1 MPTAALLALGVL
13 GCGPPAPSA
22 IARLRSGEVAAVL
35 PLLAEDP
42 DAPLGPIAARL
53 LAMQA
58 EGQAVR
64 TAEGTMLRD
73 AAAAALAT
81 GDLGRGAAV
90 LASARRALPD
100 DPALVELEAQLQGA
114 LPDADAAS
122 RVVVLEARAEAE
134 PDPVKARVLAREAA
148 LERAAARVTDE
159 AFPGVL
165 PLLGGA
171 ELGPAS
177 ALLKQVDAEYHAPVS
192 WSDAAALAH
201 RALERLRSS
210 EDAQARWP
218 GLTDVRPSRAP
229 VMDLRTALEDLSG
242 TVAVYGTAGV
252 PEAVIVDTWVRTAL
266 AALDPW
272 SRPVWAA
279 EIATWERGHAGSH
292 VGVGLEL
299 ETSEAGVTV
308 RRPLPASPAWT
319 SGIHQGDRLLSVADS
334 RGTVRLEAQSP
345 DDALALAEASL
356 RGPEGS
362 EARITVARE
371 GAQQTFSV
379 TRGSVVL
386 PTVRAWS
393 RAPDNTWEPWLDR
406 EQGIA
411 YVRVE
416 RFKPPTLEDFDAM
429 LEPHLDDVRAVALDL
444 RGNPGGDVNA
454 AVQIADRFVASGRLA
469 ELSGRVLPET
479 GPDVDPV
486 TGEPL
491 AAWNDAIPGH
501 ALEGVPV
508 AVLVDADTASAAE
521 VLAGSLQERAG
532 AIVIGEATWG
542 KGEAQALRT
551 SPEHGYAVQFT
562 NVVWT
567 LPSGRRLARGV
578 GGGGGVQPTVTVALS
593 PGERF
598 QVDRAARKRGALR
611 VHHDGTPMTWTD
623 PGRRDDLPALS
634 GDPVATTAELMLRVA
649 LTPAP
654 DG

>member
-1 MPTAALLALGVL
+1 MPIAALVALGLL
-13 GCGPPAPSA
+13 GCGSSAPHPLER
-22 IARLRSGEVAAVL
+22 IRSGDLTAL
-35 PLLAEDP
+35 PLLATDP

-64 TAEGTMLRD
+64 AAEGAMLRD

-100 DPALVELEAQLQGA
+100 DPALAELEAQLRA
-114 LPDADAAS
+114 ELLDADAAS
-122 RVVVLEARAEAE
+122 RAAVLEAQAEAE

-148 LERAAARVTDE
+148 VERAAARVAAD

-171 ELGPAS
+171 GVAPAS
-177 ALLKQVDAEYHAPVS
+177 ALLAQIDAEYHEPVS
-192 WSDAAALAH
+192 WSDAATLAH
-201 RALERLRSS
+201 RALERVRSS
-210 EDAQARWP
+210 EDAQTRWP
-218 GLTDVRPSRAP
+218 ALSDVRPPRSP
-229 VMDLRTALEDLSG
+229 VVDLRTALEDLSR
-242 TVAVYGTAGV
+242 TVAVYGAAGV
-252 PEAVIVDTWVRTAL
+252 PESVVVDTWVRTAL

-299 ETSEAGVTV
+299 AASEAGVTV
-308 RRPLPASPAWT
+308 RRPLPDAPAWA
-319 SGIHQGDRLLSVADS
+319 SGIHQGDRLLLVADD
-334 RGTVRLEAQSP
+334 RGSVRLELQSP
-345 DDALALAEASL
+345 DKALALAETAL

-362 EARITVARE
+362 EARITVDRE
-371 GAQQTFSV
+371 GAQHTFSV

-386 PTVRAWS
+386 PTVRGWS

-406 EQGIA
+406 ERGIA

-416 RFKPPTLEDFDAM
+416 RFKPPTLDDFDAL
-429 LEPHLDDVRAVALDL
+429 LEPHLDDVRAVVLDL

-486 TGEPL
+486 TGEAL

-501 ALEGVPV
+501 ALEGLPV

-521 VLAGSLQERAG
+521 VLAGALDEQAG
-532 AIVIGEATWG
+532 AFIIGEATWG

-551 SPEHGYAVQFT
+551 SPQHRYAVQFT

-567 LPSGRRLARGV
+567 LPSGRRLARGLA
-578 GGGGGVQPTVTVALS
+578 GGGGVQPTVPVALS

-598 QVDRAARKRGALR
+598 QVDRAARERSALR

-623 PGRRDDLPALS
+623 PGRRDDLPPLS
-634 GDPVATTAELMLRVA
+634 GDPVATAAELLLRVS
-649 LTPAP
+649 LPPAP
-654 DG
+654 EE

>member
-1 MPTAALLALGVL
+1 MPTAALVALGLV
-13 GCGPPAPSA
+13 GCGSSAPPPLER
-22 IARLRSGEVAAVL
+22 IRSGELTAVL
-35 PLLAEDP
+35 PLLAKDP

-73 AAAAALAT
+73 AAGAALAT

-90 LASARRALPD
+90 LASARRALPE
-100 DPALVELEAQLQGA
+100 DPALAELEARLRA
-114 LPDADAAS
+114 ELPDADAAS
-122 RVVVLEARAEAE
+122 RAAVFEAQAEAE
-134 PDPVKARVLAREAA
+134 PDPVKARVLAQEAA
-148 LERAAARVTDE
+148 VERAVARVAAD

-171 ELGPAS
+171 GFAPAS
-177 ALLKQVDAEYHAPVS
+177 ALLTQVDAEYHEPVS
-192 WSDAAALAH
+192 WSDAVTLAH
-201 RALERLRSS
+201 RALERVRSS

-218 GLTDVRPSRAP
+218 DLSDVRPSRSPA
-229 VMDLRTALEDLSG
+229 VDLRTALEDLSR
-242 TVAVYGTAGV
+242 TVAVYGAAGV
-252 PEAVIVDTWVRTAL
+252 PEPVIVDTWVRTAL

-299 ETSEAGVTV
+299 ETSEPGVTV
-308 RRPLPASPAWT
+308 RRPLPDAPAWT
-319 SGIHQGDRLLSVADS
+319 SGIHQGDRLLLIADE
-334 RGTVRLEAQSP
+334 RGTVRLEGQSP
-345 DDALALAEASL
+345 DEALALAEAAL

-386 PTVRAWS
+386 PTVRGWS

-411 YVRVE
+411 YVRID

-429 LEPHLDDVRAVALDL
+429 LEPHLDEVRAVALDL

-454 AVQIADRFVASGRLA
+454 AVQVADRFVASGRLA

-486 TGEPL
+486 TGEAL
-491 AAWNDAIPGH
+491 AAWNDAVPGH
-501 ALEGVPV
+501 ALEGLPV

-521 VLAGSLQERAG
+521 VLAGALEEQAG
-532 AIVIGEATWG
+532 AFVIGEATWG

-551 SPEHGYAVQFT
+551 SLEHRYAVQFT

-567 LPSGRRLARGV
+567 LPSGRRLARGLA
-578 GGGGGVQPTVTVALS
+578 GGGGVKPTVPVALS

-598 QVDRAARKRGALR
+598 QVDRAARERGALR

-623 PGRRDDLPALS
+623 PGRRDDLPPLS
-634 GDPVATTAELMLRVA
+634 GDPVATTAELMLRVS

-654 DG
+654 EG